1 MASTETVSIPK
12 AEYLEL
18 IQAKNTVLI
27 LQHELAQLKRVLFG
41 SKSERHIPAD
51 PNQPTLFDLPAI
63 EEPELVKQQISYTR
77 DKKQKK
83 SKAVRLELPAH
94 LERKIEVIEPEN
106 LPKDAHKISEK
117 VTEIL
122 EYIPGTLHVR
132 RIVRPYYVGQSN
144 DEKTE
149 IIIADLPSR
158 ALPKSNAGEGLLAH
172 LIISKYVD
180 HLPFYRQVQMLKR
193 QDVQIAESTIN
204 GWFNASVQLLE
215 PLYEVL
221 KTKVLHTDYLMADE
235 TPIPVQTKDKPGAT
249 HKGFHWVYYN
259 PLTRKI
265 LFDYQKSRGREGPD
279 VPLKDYSGY
288 LQTDGYSA
296 YNNLSNKSK
305 IKQLAC
311 WAHARRYFKKALD
324 NDNERSEYALKLI
337 KELYAIERQAKEQN
351 FEAEQIRSLRQQKSK
366 PLLDEMYTWLK
377 KQLIEVL
384 PQSAIGKA
392 IAYTL
397 KLWPRLIIYIEDG
410 RLNIDNNLTEN
421 SIRPVALGRKNY
433 MFAGSHDAAQRA
445 AMMYSFLATCKI
457 NDVEPFSWLKETLT
471 KIADHPANRLYE
483 LLPDATNH

>member
-1 MASTETVSIPK
+1 MASTEIISIPK
-12 AEYLEL
+12 TEYLEL

-27 LQHELAQLKRVLFG
+27 LQHELAQLKRILFG

-63 EEPELVKQQISYTR
+63 EEPEAVKQQISYIR

-94 LERKIEVIEPEN
+94 LERKTEVIEPEN
-106 LPKDAHKISEK
+106 LPENAHKISEK

-132 RIVRPYYVGQSN
+132 RIVRPYYVGESN

-158 ALPKSNAGEGLLAH
+158 ALPKSNAGEGLLAY

-215 PLYEVL
+215 PLYEAL
-221 KTKVLHTDYLMADE
+221 KTKVLDTDYLMADE

-249 HKGFHWVYYN
+249 HKGYHWVYYN

-279 VPLKDYSGY
+279 LLLKDYSGY

-324 NDNERSEYALKLI
+324 NDNERSEHALKLI

-351 FEAEQIRSLRQQKSK
+351 LEADQIRSLRQKMSK

-457 NDVEPFSWLKETLT
+457 NGVEPFSWLKETLT
-471 KIADHPANRLYE
+471 KIADHPANKLYE
-483 LLPDATNH
+483 LLPGATNQ

>member
-1 MASTETVSIPK
+1 MASTETVTISK
-12 AEYLEL
+12 AEYLEF
-18 IQAKNTVLI
+18 IEAKNTVLI
-27 LQHELAQLKRVLFG
+27 LQHELAQLKRTLFG

-63 EEPELVKQQISYTR
+63 EQPEPVKEQISYTR
-77 DKKQKK
+77 NKKQKK
-83 SKAVRLELPAH
+83 SKAIRLALPAH
-94 LERKIEVIEPEN
+94 LERKTEVIEPEN
-106 LPKDAHKISEK
+106 LPEDAHKISEK

-122 EYIPGTLHVR
+122 EYTPGTLYVR
-132 RIVRPYYVGQSN
+132 QIVRPYYVGQSN
-144 DEKTE
+144 DEKTD

-158 ALPKSNAGEGLLAH
+158 ALPKSNAGEGLLSH

-204 GWFNASVQLLE
+204 GWFNAIVKLLE
-215 PLYEVL
+215 PLYETL
-221 KTKVLHTDYLMADE
+221 KINALRTDYLMGDE

-249 HKGFHWVYYN
+249 HKGFYWVYNN
-259 PLTRKI
+259 PLLRLI

-279 VPLKDYSGY
+279 ELLKNYAGY

-305 IKQLAC
+305 ITQLAC
-311 WAHARRYFKKALD
+311 WAHARRYFEKALD
-324 NDNERSEYALKLI
+324 NDKQRSEHALKLI
-337 KELYAIERQAKEQN
+337 RALYAIERQAKEQN
-351 FEAEQIRSLRQQKSK
+351 FEAGQIRSLRQEKSK
-366 PLLDEMYTWLK
+366 PLLDMLYKWLNE
-377 KQLIEVL
+377 QLIEVL

-397 KLWPRLIIYIEDG
+397 KLWPRLIVYIEDA

-445 AMMYSFLATCKI
+445 AMMYSFFATCKI
-457 NDVEPFSWLKETLT
+457 NNIEPYNWLKETLT
-471 KIADHPANRLYE
+471 KIADHPANRLEE
-483 LLPDATNH
+483 LLPGAIKQ